1 MSVFLENKKL
11 LVHMAVEIVVI
22 AGVTVYFYK
31 KNKNLQNRLTLLENK
46 ISTMSYDLSKIDKLQ
61 KKLEKQE
68 ELINKLL
75 SEKKQP
81 ESIPVQEV
89 VVPVQQVVPVQLV
102 VEESVNTQ
110 EVEHVQLETVE
121 EPELTLSG
129 EVLEN
134 ASQFVGKINID
145 EGEEGEEDEDD
156 IPNLEEN
163 LDNEIK
169 DELNELNDV

>member
-1 MSVFLENKKL
+1 
-11 LVHMAVEIVVI
+11 
-22 AGVTVYFYK
+22 
-31 KNKNLQNRLTLLENK
+31 
-46 ISTMSYDLSKIDKLQ
+46 MSYDLSKIDKLQ

-89 VVPVQQVVPVQLV
+89 VVPVQQVVSPVQQVL
-102 VEESVNTQ
+102 EESVNTQ

>member
-121 EPELTLSG
+121 EPALTLSG

-145 EGEEGEEDEDD
+145 EDEDEVD